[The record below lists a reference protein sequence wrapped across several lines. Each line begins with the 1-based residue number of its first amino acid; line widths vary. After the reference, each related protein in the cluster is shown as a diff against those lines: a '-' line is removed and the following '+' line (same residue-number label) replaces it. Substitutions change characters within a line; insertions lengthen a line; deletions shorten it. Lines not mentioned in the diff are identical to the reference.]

1 MLTPR
6 RIEIFK
12 AIVDEFVQTAEP
24 VGSKTLMEKYQLPYS
39 SATIRND
46 MMVLEE
52 MGLLEKTH
60 TSSGRVP
67 STKGYKFYCEHLMET
82 RVDSQLEVVIR
93 QQLSS
98 KPLNMEEAIRQS
110 CDILSQMTNLTSG
123 VLGPDASRQRL
134 EHIKLFPISNR
145 SAVAVF
151 ITDLGHTENRT
162 FQFEDDLSV
171 EDIQTCCQILN
182 DRLKGTLIKDV
193 VEKMESIKPLL
204 AAHVK
209 RHEMLFQAFVNAFV
223 RFASASDNVYFSGRN
238 NMLYQPEFA
247 DIEKLKELMTM
258 MENPS
263 LWRRISTSD
272 NQELALQMGENT
284 QLVWGND
291 MAVVSSKFRIS
302 PEEEGQ
308 LMVVGPSRMDY
319 DKIVSLLEMVRQS
332 IESLYGNGKGGSHE

>member
-1 MLTPR
+1 MMLTPR

-60 TSSGRVP
+60 TSSGRIP
-67 STKGYKFYCEHLMET
+67 STKGYKFYCEHLMEH
-82 RVDSQLEVVIR
+82 RIDNQLEVAVR
-93 QQLSS
+93 QQLAS
-98 KPLNMEEAIRQS
+98 KPLNLDDAIRES
-110 CDILSQMTNLTSG
+110 CNILSQMTNLTSG

-134 EHIKLFPISNR
+134 EHVKLFPISNR

-162 FQFEDDLSV
+162 FQFDDDLSV

-193 VEKMESIKPLL
+193 VDKMDSIKPIL

-223 RFASASDNVYFSGRN
+223 KFASENVYFSGQN

-263 LWRRISTSD
+263 LWRQIGTTANS
-272 NQELALQMGENT
+272 ELALKMNENA
-284 QLVWGND
+284 QLVWVND
-291 MAVVSSKFRIS
+291 MAVVTSKFKLGS
-302 PEEEGQ
+302 DEEGQ
-308 LMVVGPSRMDY
+308 LMVFGPSRMDY
-319 DKIVSLLEMVRQS
+319 DRIVSLLELVSQS
-332 IESLYGNGKGGSHE
+332 IESLYGKGGSHE

>member
-24 VGSKTLMEKYQLPYS
+24 VGSKTLMNKYKLPYS

-46 MMVLEE
+46 MVVLED

-60 TSSGRVP
+60 TSSGRIP
-67 STKGYKFYCEHLMET
+67 STKGYRFYCEHLMEHK
-82 RVDSQLEVVIR
+82 VDNQLEVAVR

-98 KPLNMEEAIRQS
+98 KPLNMEDAIRES

-134 EHIKLFPISNR
+134 EHVKLFPISKR

-162 FQFEDDLSV
+162 FQFDDDLSV
-171 EDIQTCCQILN
+171 DDIQTCCQILN

-193 VEKMESIKPLL
+193 VDKMDSIKPLL

-223 RFASASDNVYFSGRN
+223 KFASENVYFSGQN

-247 DIEKLKELMTM
+247 DIEKLKELMAM

-263 LWRRISTSD
+263 LWRRLTSS
-272 NQELALQMGENT
+272 NPELALKMNDNA
-284 QLVWGND
+284 QLVWVND
-291 MAVVSSKFRIS
+291 MAVVTSKFKIS
-302 PEEEGQ
+302 PDEEGQ
-308 LMVVGPSRMDY
+308 LMVVGPSRMNY
-319 DKIVSLLEMVRQS
+319 DKIVSLLELVSQS
-332 IESLYGNGKGGSHE
+332 IENLYGKGGSHE